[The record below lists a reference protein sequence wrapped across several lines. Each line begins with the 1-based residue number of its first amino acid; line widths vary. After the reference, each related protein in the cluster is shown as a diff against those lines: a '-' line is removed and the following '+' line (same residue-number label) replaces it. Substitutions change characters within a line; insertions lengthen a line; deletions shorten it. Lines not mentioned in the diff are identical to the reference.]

1 MNQRLIFIHL
11 QRFLWMT
18 IVMVVLGPMF
28 AWGYVDKYNDG
39 QKRVLMLGDS
49 ITIMSTGVGPQIREA
64 FAGLANVHII
74 SNGSA
79 FENFQDTDFALSE
92 VSPGESHISRWINN
106 ETWDVINFNTGL
118 HDMVYRFPSK
128 YDPPSSY
135 ASKLG
140 QVIDEIKVH
149 SGQATLIWR
158 ESTYVPNPELNER
171 EKAVDGTPRNNV
183 ELFYNAAAAPVVAA
197 KGITLVDSIATLSA
211 TAERRDVNDVHYT
224 TAGYRKLA
232 PPIIENIYNQLAL
245 PSGMRVDF
253 GAPSTSG
260 EIVQAGYYDF
270 KPTTNARFVATDLGA
285 QKHVEVTLANSN
297 GSTTRD
303 ALGGAGTAESDL
315 LRDFVFAS
323 GTPLGVIISGLEAG
337 DYSFTGFF
345 HDSDA
350 SHGTADVNVSVDG
363 GQNFTDA
370 MDVTYTTGMSP
381 ASIGT
386 GSFTFT
392 SDGMNDV
399 VFQISATG
407 GDGTSVL
414 NGFEIVTAD
423 VPEPSTIVLL
433 CLGSL
438 SLAIYRFR
446 RSLLSNY

>member
-74 SNGSA
+74 S
-79 FENFQDTDFALSE
+79 
-92 VSPGESHISRWINN
+92 
-106 ETWDVINFNTGL
+106 
-118 HDMVYRFPSK
+118 
-128 YDPPSSY
+128 
-135 ASKLG
+135 
-140 QVIDEIKVH
+140 
-149 SGQATLIWR
+149 
-158 ESTYVPNPELNER
+158 
-171 EKAVDGTPRNNV
+171 
-183 ELFYNAAAAPVVAA
+183 
-197 KGITLVDSIATLSA
+197 
-211 TAERRDVNDVHYT
+211 
-224 TAGYRKLA
+224 
-232 PPIIENIYNQLAL
+232 
-245 PSGMRVDF
+245 
-253 GAPSTSG
+253 
-260 EIVQAGYYDF
+260 
-270 KPTTNARFVATDLGA
+270 
-285 QKHVEVTLANSN
+285 
-297 GSTTRD
+297 
-303 ALGGAGTAESDL
+303 
-315 LRDFVFAS
+315 
-323 GTPLGVIISGLEAG
+323 GLEAG
-337 DYSFTGFF
+337 DYSFTGYF

-399 VFQISATG
+399 VFHISVTG